1 MTKKVLVVENDR
13 VIGELIAMVLRN
25 EGYDVTLAQDY
36 QRVPDSVALSRPD
49 VVVIDSPDSREYGP
63 GWDLAKRLH
72 QRDHTIPMM
81 MLTGQVKD
89 TLEVGITDR
98 GKLFAAAITK
108 PFDIDILV
116 SQIEAITRSG
126 LPSQGDPFSEGCQE
140 YPRLP

>member
-25 EGYDVTLAQDY
+25 EGYDVILAQDY
-36 QRVPDSVALSRPD
+36 QRVPDSVAQSRPD

-63 GWDLAKRLH
+63 GWDLAKCLH

-81 MLTGQVKD
+81 MLTGHVKD
-89 TLEVGITDR
+89 SLEVGITDR

-108 PFDIDILV
+108 PFDIDTLV
-116 SQIEAITRSG
+116 SQVEAITRSRS
-126 LPSQGDPFSEGCQE
+126 PSQADSFSETCQE